1 MTRHPKLSN
10 LGEPKFLG
18 FLDDLEGTG
27 YPTPFTIG
35 TVKLVLSDG
44 SEIHLTN
51 QCDTVI
57 FYFYRFN
64 VPHKRFNN
72 RDRKTQFISLYY
84 QQDPCSLKHS
94 ILYAAEEL
102 KKSAFDT
109 TREDFFDVI
118 MRQSEFIPQWFL
130 FNQIL

>member
-64 VPHKRFNN
+64 VPQKRFNN
-72 RDRKTQFISLYY
+72 RDRKTQFITRNY
-84 QQDPCSLKHS
+84 QQDPCYLKQYNLS
-94 ILYAAEEL
+94 AAQEL

-109 TREDFFDVI
+109 TRDDFFYVF
-118 MRQSEFIPQWFL
+118 MRP
-130 FNQIL
+130 